1 MQPGSPAVKQPDTQ
15 PAETPADDRAAR
27 MRLRRRRYGRWALE
41 LTLVVAVFVGLQA
54 WLTRDVVR
62 GALPAFDAPL
72 IDGTAGAA
80 TVQQWRDAHA
90 RDGYVLYVWA
100 TWCAVCKTIQGNVA
114 AVATDDAVL
123 TVAMQSGAP
132 TAVAQYLAA
141 RDLRWPTVN
150 DEGAALSRSLGV
162 DAVPMLL
169 FVDRAGEV
177 RSVTRGYT
185 TEAGIRA
192 RLWWARRF
200 S

>member
-1 MQPGSPAVKQPDTQ
+1 MQPGFPADKQP
-15 PAETPADDRAAR
+15 ETPADDPAAR
-27 MRLRRRRYGRWALE
+27 TRLRRRRYGRWALE
-41 LTLVVAVFVGLQA
+41 LTLVAAVFVGLQA

-72 IDGTAGAA
+72 IDGAA
-80 TVQQWRDAHA
+80 SAAVTVQQWREVHG

-100 TWCAVCKTIQGNVA
+100 TWCAVCKTIQGNVS
-114 AVATDDAVL
+114 AVAADDAVL

-132 TAVAQYLAA
+132 AAVVQYLAA
-141 RDLRWPTVN
+141 RELRWPTVN
-150 DEGAALSRSLGV
+150 DEGATLSRRLGV

-169 FVDRAGEV
+169 FVDRAGQV

-192 RLWWARRF
+192 RLWWVRRF

>member
-1 MQPGSPAVKQPDTQ
+1 MHRGFPATQ
-15 PAETPADDRAAR
+15 QRETPVDDPGAGA
-27 MRLRRRRYGRWALE
+27 RLRRRRYGRWALE
-41 LTLVVAVFVGLQA
+41 LALVAAVFVGLQA

-80 TVQQWRDAHA
+80 ATVQHWRDAHG
-90 RDGYVLYVWA
+90 REGYVLYVWA
-100 TWCAVCKTIQGNVA
+100 TWCAVCKTIQGNVS
-114 AVATDDAVL
+114 AVAADDAVL
-123 TVAMQSGAP
+123 TVAMQSGMPA
-132 TAVAQYLAA
+132 AVSQYLAA
-141 RDLRWPTVN
+141 RELRWPTVN
-150 DEGAALSRSLGV
+150 DEGASLSRSLGV

-169 FVDRAGEV
+169 FVDRAGQV

>member
-1 MQPGSPAVKQPDTQ
+1 MT
-15 PAETPADDRAAR
+15 AE
-27 MRLRRRRYGRWALE
+27 RRRRYGRWALE

-72 IDGTAGAA
+72 IDGAASAAA
-80 TVQQWRDAHA
+80 TAQQWRGVHG

-100 TWCAVCKTIQGNVA
+100 TWCAVCKTIQGNVS
-114 AVATDDAVL
+114 AVAADDAVL

-132 TAVAQYLAA
+132 AAVVQYLAA
-141 RDLRWPTVN
+141 RELRWPTVN
-150 DEGAALSRSLGV
+150 DEGATLSRSLGV

-169 FVDRAGEV
+169 FVDRAGQV

-192 RLWWARRF
+192 RLWWVRRF